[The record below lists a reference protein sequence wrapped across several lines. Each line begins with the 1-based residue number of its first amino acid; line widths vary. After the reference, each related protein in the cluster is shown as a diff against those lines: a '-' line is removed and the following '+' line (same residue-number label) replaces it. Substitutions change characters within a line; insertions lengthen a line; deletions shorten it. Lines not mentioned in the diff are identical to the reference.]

1 MVPISTEGTR
11 GKETLRNAA
20 MRATDVRHDSPV
32 HSELTSNFQ
41 WKKSKTKTG
50 VWVYMHSH
58 THLCTHL
65 GTHTLIHTHPPFQCH
80 WGIYRFCFHF
90 YFACAGLVSIYLTK
104 QREDKG
110 EKKAALCFLETSSLC
125 LTSHLRLNLW
135 QGGRLRQRQYPSSRE
150 APSYTLP
157 LRSPWRTR
165 CRTFSTNHAVFSHPR
180 WRKAFLRSEL
190 HPHTLVEARTTRS
203 HQALSCSCTF
213 VFWGAENDF
222 VPRIYLEKHM

>member
-1 MVPISTEGTR
+1 MSLYAQPYPPMYTSRYTHTHTYTPSLPMPLRYLQVLFSFLFCLCRVSINLPNKTEGGQR
-11 GKETLRNAA
+11 GK
-20 MRATDVRHDSPV
+20 
-32 HSELTSNFQ
+32 
-41 WKKSKTKTG
+41 KT
-50 VWVYMHSH
+50 
-58 THLCTHL
+58 
-65 GTHTLIHTHPPFQCH
+65 
-80 WGIYRFCFHF
+80 
-90 YFACAGLVSIYLTK
+90 
-104 QREDKG
+104 
-110 EKKAALCFLETSSLC
+110 ALCFLETSSLC

-203 HQALSCSCTF
+203 HQAFSCSCTF